1 MFVPEVQ
8 LELISMGCFHFLKIF
23 LSSSHFPVDVR
34 LPFQAEMFI
43 QNVILVFFCVGVIS
57 GVFPWFL
64 VAVGPLIVL
73 FTVLHVVSR

>member
-1 MFVPEVQ
+1 MCICSLFLVSV
-8 LELISMGCFHFLKIF
+8 LKIF
-23 LSSSHFPVDVR
+23 LFFLPSFPVDVR

-64 VAVGPLIVL
+64 VAVGPLVVL
-73 FTVLHVVSR
+73 FMVLHVVSR

>member
-1 MFVPEVQ
+1 M
-8 LELISMGCFHFLKIF
+8 ISMGCFSFLYSR
-23 LSSSHFPVDVR
+23 SSFPSISPVDVR